1 MNLTETLI
9 QWLLNLAN
17 FALGF
22 LIGSIIT
29 GYFTVKIVVPKIMKN
44 KEIQELL
51 TLFREAK
58 QYLKEILEN
67 QKNKDAG

>member
-1 MNLTETLI
+1 MSLEDLI
-9 QWLLNLAN
+9 LQWFLNLIN

-29 GYFTVKIVVPKIMKN
+29 GWFTIKVVMPKITQN
-44 KEIQELL
+44 KEVQELL

-67 QKNKDAG
+67 QKKKT